1 MSGVLAQGPL
11 FIVCL
16 VFLLGVVVVVHELG
30 HYFAGRYFGAAVESF
45 SIGFG
50 KPIGERMDKR
60 GTRWRVNWIPL
71 GGFVKFVGEGQL
83 PGDVG
88 KVEQGPVGKPFHE
101 IGVGARTV
109 VAAAGPAA
117 NFVLAALIFAFFFY
131 FNGSYEARVTV
142 TSVAEDGA
150 GAEAGLEP
158 GDIFVSIGGKT
169 ISNAGDLQ
177 TVISTSSNSRLETV
191 VDRDGELETLSMT
204 PRSVLRENAVGQMQQ
219 LGTINITLQELPD
232 TAKRIEYNP
241 IEAAAKGGQQTWET
255 VAKTTEIIGRMI
267 TGKEA
272 LSSLS
277 GPVAIGD
284 ISRRVVN
291 RTMGNEDVPLMRRIQ
306 SLFWSMMTIC
316 AAVSVGIG
324 FFNLLP
330 FPVLDGG
337 HIVFNCYE
345 AIVGKPMPAR
355 VQEGALMAGMVLLL
369 GMFVFITWG
378 DLLETGLFNVARG

>member
-1 MSGVLAQGPL
+1 MDGVLAQGPL

-30 HYFAGRYFGAAVESF
+30 HYLAGRYFGAAVESF
-45 SIGFG
+45 SVGFG
-50 KPIGERMDKR
+50 KPIGEVSDKR
-60 GTRWRVNWIPL
+60 GTRWRLNWIPL

-83 PGDVG
+83 PGYVG

-109 VAAAGPAA
+109 IAAAGPAA

-131 FNGSYEARVTV
+131 FNGSYEARVTA

-150 GAEAGLEP
+150 AAEAGVEP
-158 GDIFVSIGGKT
+158 GDVFVSINGKA
-169 ISNAGDLQ
+169 IGNAGDLQ
-177 TVISTSSNSRLETV
+177 MIVSTSSNTRLETV
-191 VDRDGELETLSMT
+191 VDRGGEMLVLDMT
-204 PRSVLRENAVGQMQQ
+204 PRRVLRENAVGQMQQ
-219 LGTINITLQELPD
+219 LGTIGIALQELPD
-232 TAKRIEYNP
+232 TARRIEYNP
-241 IEAAAKGGQQTWET
+241 VEALAKGGHQTWDT
-255 VAKTTEIIGRMI
+255 VTTTTSIIGRMI

-284 ISRRVVN
+284 VSRRIVN
-291 RTMGNEDVPLMRRIQ
+291 RTMGNETVPLARRLQ

-330 FPVLDGG
+330 LPVLDGG

-345 AIVGKPMPAR
+345 AIAGKPMPAR

>member
-1 MSGVLAQGPL
+1 MMSFLSQGPI

-16 VFLLGVVVVVHELG
+16 VFLLGVVVVIHEYG
-30 HYFAGRYFGAAVESF
+30 HYLAGRFFGAGVESF
-45 SIGFG
+45 SVGFG
-50 KPIGERMDKR
+50 KPIFETTDKR
-60 GTRWRVNWIPL
+60 GTRWRLNWIPL
-71 GGFVKFVGEGQL
+71 GGFVKFVGESQL

-88 KVEQGPVGKPFHE
+88 KVESGPVGKVFND
-101 IGVGARTV
+101 ISVGGRTII
-109 VAAAGPAA
+109 AAAGPAA
-117 NFVLAALIFAFFFY
+117 NFLLAALIFALFFF
-131 FNGSYEARVTV
+131 FNGTYETRVGV
-142 TSVAEDGA
+142 VNVVGDGA
-150 GAEAGLEP
+150 AHEAGVEP
-158 GDIFVSIGGKT
+158 GDIFVSMDGKAINGIGT
-169 ISNAGDLQ
+169 LQ
-177 TVISTSSNSRLETV
+177 TIVSMSSNS
-191 VDRDGELETLSMT
+191 ELETIVERDGRELTLDLT
-204 PRSVLRENAVGQMQQ
+204 PRRELRRNPVGQMQQ
-219 LGTINITLQELPD
+219 QGTIGVELTPIRD
-232 TAKRIEYNP
+232 SARQVHYNP
-241 IEAAAKGGQQTWET
+241 IEAIAKGGLQTWET
-255 VAKTTEIIGRMI
+255 LTMTTDMIGRMV

-284 ISRRVVN
+284 VSRRIVN
-291 RTMGNEDVPLMRRIQ
+291 QTMENDQIPLIVRLE

-345 AIVGKPMPAR
+345 AIAGKPMPAR

-378 DLLETGLFNVARG
+378 DVLETGLFNGARG